1 MGEEGPW
8 AVAGIYSRGEVF
20 LGIDHNV
27 KVKVW
32 IKRGCDEF
40 NICEYVEI
48 PLARAADIIDR
59 IDPRNLYI
67 IVEDIDPKTL
77 EEFA

>member
-1 MGEEGPW
+1 MK
-8 AVAGIYSRGEVF
+8 I
-20 LGIDHNV
+20 
-27 KVKVW
+27 KVW
-32 IKRGCDEF
+32 IKRRCDEF